1 MNTYNQT
8 SINKRIT
15 MHKNNQPKSNKA
27 LPPNKKKAKHGL
39 LKWLPMAVLSLALMI
54 IIIDTTV
61 LNVSLKTIVNDL
73 NTDIQGIQWVITAYS
88 LTLAAFTITGGRL
101 GDIFGRKKMFM
112 IGAVIFAV
120 GSFITSISHSVGV
133 MIVGESIIEGIGAA
147 LMMPATASLLVSTYR
162 GRDRAIAFG
171 IWGGVAGAASALG
184 PILGGY
190 LTTNYSWRWAFRINI
205 FVVILLLLGSMAIAE
220 AREKNVSRKLDI
232 MGILLSSVGLFAF
245 VYGIIESSNYGWLKA
260 TQAYKLL
267 GHEVNVVGLSITPIA
282 IIIGIILLALFAL
295 WENFVESQGRT
306 PLVSMGIFKNR
317 QFISGAS
324 VTALLSLGMVGLI
337 FALPVFLQSVQGLDA
352 LHTGIALLPLSLMVL
367 ISAPLSSILNKKFTT
382 KRIIQAGLSLAIIA
396 SWVLSRS
403 ITPTATPLTLMPG
416 LLLFGIGMGFV
427 MAQASNLTLSA
438 VSVEESGEASGV
450 SNTLRQI
457 GSSLGSAI
465 IGAVLLTS
473 LATNLSNGIS
483 ESKVIPDHAKSSI
496 SKVVESQA
504 SSVELGGQSAQQ
516 QKMASIPA
524 NIKEELR
531 KIADEASAKSSSQS
545 MQIAGLFIIV
555 ALGASS
561 FLPNTHDLEAT
572 TSNSSKRTHATQH

>member
-1 MNTYNQT
+1 MNRKNQLI
-8 SINKRIT
+8 S
-15 MHKNNQPKSNKA
+15 NNVSSTNTKKS
-27 LPPNKKKAKHGL
+27 KHGL
-39 LKWLPMAVLSLALMI
+39 LKWLPLAVLSLALMI

-61 LNVSLKTIVNDL
+61 LNVSLKTIINDL

-120 GSFITSISHSVGV
+120 GSFITSISHSVGI
-133 MIVGESIIEGIGAA
+133 MIVGESIIEGMGAA

-205 FVVILLLLGSMAIAE
+205 FVAILLLLGSMAIAE

-260 TQAYKLL
+260 IQSYKLL
-267 GHEVNVVGLSITPIA
+267 GHEVNIVGLSITPIA
-282 IIIGIILLALFAL
+282 ITIGIILLALFAL

-483 ESKVIPDHAKSSI
+483 ESKVIPDQAKSSI

-561 FLPNTHDLEAT
+561 FLPNTHDLEV

>member
-1 MNTYNQT
+1 
-8 SINKRIT
+8 

>member
-1 MNTYNQT
+1 
-8 SINKRIT
+8 
-15 MHKNNQPKSNKA
+15 
-27 LPPNKKKAKHGL
+27 
-39 LKWLPMAVLSLALMI
+39 
-54 IIIDTTV
+54 
-61 LNVSLKTIVNDL
+61 
-73 NTDIQGIQWVITAYS
+73 
-88 LTLAAFTITGGRL
+88 
-101 GDIFGRKKMFM
+101 
-112 IGAVIFAV
+112 
-120 GSFITSISHSVGV
+120 
-133 MIVGESIIEGIGAA
+133 
-147 LMMPATASLLVSTYR
+147 
-162 GRDRAIAFG
+162 
-171 IWGGVAGAASALG
+171 
-184 PILGGY
+184 
-190 LTTNYSWRWAFRINI
+190 
-205 FVVILLLLGSMAIAE
+205 
-220 AREKNVSRKLDI
+220 
-232 MGILLSSVGLFAF
+232 
-245 VYGIIESSNYGWLKA
+245 
-260 TQAYKLL
+260 
-267 GHEVNVVGLSITPIA
+267 
-282 IIIGIILLALFAL
+282 
-295 WENFVESQGRT
+295 
-306 PLVSMGIFKNR
+306 
-317 QFISGAS
+317 
-324 VTALLSLGMVGLI
+324 
-337 FALPVFLQSVQGLDA
+337 
-352 LHTGIALLPLSLMVL
+352 
-367 ISAPLSSILNKKFTT
+367 
-382 KRIIQAGLSLAIIA
+382 
-396 SWVLSRS
+396 
-403 ITPTATPLTLMPG
+403 
-416 LLLFGIGMGFV
+416 MGFV

>member
-1 MNTYNQT
+1 
-8 SINKRIT
+8 

-531 KIADEASAKSSSQS
+531 KVADEASAKSSSQS

-572 TSNSSKRTHATQH
+572 SNSSKRTHATQH

>member
-1 MNTYNQT
+1 
-8 SINKRIT
+8 

-531 KIADEASAKSSSQS
+531 KVADEASAKSSSQS

>member
-1 MNTYNQT
+1 MN
-8 SINKRIT
+8 K
-15 MHKNNQPKSNKA
+15 KNQPISNKA
-27 LPPNKKKAKHGL
+27 LSTNTKKTKHGL

-120 GSFITSISHSVGV
+120 GSFITSISHSVGI

-205 FVVILLLLGSMAIAE
+205 VVVILLLLGSMAIAE
-220 AREKNVSRKLDI
+220 AREKNVSRKLDF
-232 MGILLSSVGLFAF
+232 MGIVLSSVGLFAF

-267 GHEVNVVGLSITPIA
+267 GHEVNIIGLSITPIA
-282 IIIGIILLALFAL
+282 IIIGVILLALFAL

-367 ISAPLSSILNKKFTT
+367 ISAPLSSMLNKRFTT
-382 KRIIQAGLSLAIIA
+382 KRIIQVGLFLAIIA

-416 LLLFGIGMGFV
+416 LMLFGVGMGFV

-483 ESKVIPDHAKSSI
+483 ESKVIPENAKSSI

-504 SSVELGGQSAQQ
+504 SSVELGGQGAQQ

-524 NIKEELR
+524 NIKEELH
-531 KIADEASAKSSSQS
+531 KIANQASAKSSSQS
-545 MQIAGLFIIV
+545 MLIAGSFIVI
-555 ALGASS
+555 ALGTSL
-561 FLPNTHDLEAT
+561 FLPNTHDLESA
-572 TSNSSKRTHATQH
+572 SSSSKRAHATQH

>member
-1 MNTYNQT
+1 
-8 SINKRIT
+8 

-352 LHTGIALLPLSLMVL
+352 LHTGLALLPLSLMVL
-367 ISAPLSSILNKKFTT
+367 ISAPLSSILNKKFKT

>member
-1 MNTYNQT
+1 
-8 SINKRIT
+8 

-367 ISAPLSSILNKKFTT
+367 ISAPLSSILNKKFKT

-531 KIADEASAKSSSQS
+531 KVADEASAKSSSQS

-572 TSNSSKRTHATQH
+572 SNSSKRTHATQH